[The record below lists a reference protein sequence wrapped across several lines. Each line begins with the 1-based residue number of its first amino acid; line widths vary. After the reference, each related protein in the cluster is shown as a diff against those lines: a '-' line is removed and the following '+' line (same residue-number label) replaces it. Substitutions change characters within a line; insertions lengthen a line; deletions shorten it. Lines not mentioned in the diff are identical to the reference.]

1 MQEKFCVNCAFCQI
15 DINNTNLSTCHRHS
29 VPKRDPVTGEVKKI
43 WCNIERTG
51 DAGCG
56 ADGRHYVHLN
66 TQKPSEAKE
75 AFDRMLH
82 GDGDFDIFSRK
93 LTPGS

>member
-1 MQEKFCVNCAFCQI
+1 MQEKFCVNCALCQI

>member
-29 VPKRDPVTGEVKKI
+29 APKRDPVTGEVKKI
-43 WCNIERTG
+43 WCNIERQG

-56 ADGRHYVHLN
+56 AEGRHYVEMN
-66 TQKPSEAKE
+66 TMKPSEAKE
-75 AFDRMLH
+75 AFDRMFH
-82 GDGDFDIFSRK
+82 GDGDFDVFGRSLK
-93 LTPGS
+93 QGS

>member
-1 MQEKFCVNCAFCQI
+1 MQEKFCVHCAFCQV
-15 DINNTNLSTCHRHS
+15 DINDTNLSTCHRHS
-29 VPKRDPVTGEVKKI
+29 APKRSPVTGEPIKV
-43 WCNIERTG
+43 WCNTERLG

-56 ADGRHYVHLN
+56 AEGRHYVEMN

-75 AFDRMLH
+75 AFDRYFT

-93 LTPGS
+93 LKQGS

>member
-1 MQEKFCVNCAFCQI
+1 M
-15 DINNTNLSTCHRHS
+15 DTTLSTCHRTS
-29 VPKRDPVTGEVKKI
+29 PPKHNPVTGEPIQV
-43 WCNIERTG
+43 WCSVERQG

-75 AFDRMLH
+75 AFDRYFT
-82 GDGDFDIFSRK
+82 GDGDMDIFGRNLK
-93 LTPGS
+93 RGS

>member
-1 MQEKFCVNCAFCQI
+1 MQEKFCVNCAFCT
-15 DINNTNLSTCHRHS
+15 INTLDTTLSTCHRTS
-29 VPKRDPVTGEVKKI
+29 PPKRDPVSGEPIKV
-43 WCNIERTG
+43 WCSVERQG

-75 AFDRMLH
+75 AFDRYFT
-82 GDGDFDIFSRK
+82 GDGDMDIFGRNLK
-93 LTPGS
+93 QGS

>member
-43 WCNIERTG
+43 WCNIERQG

-56 ADGRHYVHLN
+56 FDGRHYVHLN
-66 TQKPSEAKE
+66 TKKPSEAKE

>member
-1 MQEKFCVNCAFCQI
+1 MQEKFCVHCAFCQI
-15 DINNTNLSTCHRHS
+15 DINDTNLSTCHRTS
-29 VPKRDPVTGEVKKI
+29 PPKRNPVTGVPIKV
-43 WCNIERTG
+43 WCNIERLG

-56 ADGRHYVHLN
+56 FDGRHYVHLN
-66 TQKPSEAKE
+66 TKKPSEAKE

-93 LTPGS
+93 LKQGS

>member
-1 MQEKFCVNCAFCQI
+1 MQEKFCVHCAFCQI

-43 WCNIERTG
+43 WCNIERQG

>member
-1 MQEKFCVNCAFCQI
+1 MQERFCVNCAFCQI
-15 DINNTNLSTCHRHS
+15 DINHTHLSTCHRTS
-29 VPKRDPVTGEVKKI
+29 PPKRDPVTGEVKKI

-75 AFDRMLH
+75 SFDRMFH